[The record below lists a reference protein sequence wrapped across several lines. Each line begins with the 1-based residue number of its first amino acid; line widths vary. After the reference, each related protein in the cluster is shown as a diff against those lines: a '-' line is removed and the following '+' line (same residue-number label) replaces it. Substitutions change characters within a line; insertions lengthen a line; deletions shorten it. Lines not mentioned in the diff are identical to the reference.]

1 MFCPTCAHENQAE
14 IKFCTRCGT
23 NLAAVSEA
31 LAGTPGSPVEVDD
44 RMVKLLTK
52 YYDGRR
58 STAVGGVSLSIG
70 TLMIILLLA
79 ARLNWE
85 NIPLPALLLI
95 ALSTCALVF
104 GAIAVI
110 GGVVGWI
117 QSSSEM
123 NALGFSAP
131 AKRIANIHRLHLST
145 SSAEQL
151 TRSQAEYATD
161 PISFPATVT
170 EQTTRQLEEHSFSP
184 TPKESNQT
192 N

>member
-1 MFCPTCAHENQAE
+1 VYCPNCAHENQAE

-31 LAGTPGSPVEVDD
+31 LSGKPLNPVEVDD

-58 STAVGGVSLSIG
+58 SAAVGGASLTIG

-123 NALGFSAP
+123 NALGYGP
-131 AKRIANIHRLHLST
+131 PPKRIANIPRLPLS
-145 SSAEQL
+145 SLSAEQPA
-151 TRSQAEYATD
+151 RSQAEYATD
-161 PISFPATVT
+161 PISFPASIT
-170 EQTTRQLEEHSFSP
+170 EQTTRQLEEHSLSP
-184 TPKESNQT
+184 APKKSNQT